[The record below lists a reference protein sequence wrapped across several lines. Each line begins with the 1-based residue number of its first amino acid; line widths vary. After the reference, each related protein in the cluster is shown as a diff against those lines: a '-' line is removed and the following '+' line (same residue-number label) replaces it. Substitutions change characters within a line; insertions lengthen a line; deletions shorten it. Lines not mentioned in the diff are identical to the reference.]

1 MILFMIYFI
10 LGIILWVCTM
20 SIAMA
25 VTVELLLPSLGF
37 MDDNAY
43 ATLIVVIVF
52 ILQLVTFSSLFAW
65 YFASPLWSI
74 QKWIQHLTIG
84 KFDEEIIERKIYN
97 QKGKIKL
104 RYLIYK
110 NIIVDLGV
118 LHDNLQ
124 ATERHRKKIDEAK
137 LDWIAGISH
146 DLKTPLTYING
157 YSALLLNASYK
168 WSPEEQQTFIGEI
181 AHKGQHIE
189 ELINDLQHV
198 ALIDSPKQTVPIFL
212 KTGDIVAFIQ
222 EVIEDFKMDPRYHD
236 TQIFFEAEMEKL
248 SIQFDRVLLQR
259 AIQNVLVNTIVHNPP
274 STIINISITQPS
286 PTEILLKIEDN
297 GIGMEEETI
306 DQLFT
311 KYYRGTSTTSKSSGT
326 GLGLAI
332 AYSFIQAH
340 NGRIHVKSSVNIG
353 TTFLIYLPKN

>member
-1 MILFMIYFI
+1 MIFFMIYFI

-25 VTVELLLPSLGF
+25 VTIEILLPSLGF
-37 MDDNAY
+37 MDDTPY
-43 ATLIVVIVF
+43 ATLIVIIVF
-52 ILQLVTFSSLFAW
+52 TLQVVTCSSLFAW
-65 YFASPLWSI
+65 YFTSPLWSI
-74 QKWIQHLTIG
+74 QKWIQHLTTG
-84 KFDEEIIERKIYN
+84 EFDKDILDRKIYN
-97 QKGKIKL
+97 KKGKIKL

-124 ATERHRKKIDEAK
+124 ATEQHRKKIDEAK

-157 YSALLLNASYK
+157 YSTLLLNPSYE
-168 WSPEEQQTFIGEI
+168 WSTEEQQTFVGEI
-181 AHKGQHIE
+181 ADKGQHIE

-198 ALIDSPKQTVPIFL
+198 ALIDSPEQTVPIFL
-212 KTGDIVAFIQ
+212 KTGDIVAVIQ
-222 EVIEDFKMDPRYHD
+222 DVIENFKMDPRYDD

-248 SIQFDRVLLQR
+248 NIEFDQVLLKRSIQN
-259 AIQNVLVNTIVHNPP
+259 ILVNTIVHNPP
-274 STIINISITQPS
+274 KTTITFSIAQLS
-286 PTEILLKIEDN
+286 PTEIVLKINDN
-297 GIGMEEETI
+297 GIGMEKETI

-311 KYYRGTSTTSKSSGT
+311 KYYRGTTTASKSSGT

-332 AYSFIQAH
+332 AYRFIQAH
-340 NGRIHVKSSVNIG
+340 NGRIQVESALNIG